1 MREYFLFAVSSCLML
16 AGCAAS
22 APPTVYEP
30 ASNGSVYSFYKN
42 GYALGTAGNDSCR
55 VIAELE
61 PSKVAGRQY
70 MRLWLLYY
78 NSSNSPF
85 LLDPVKAARLT
96 ASQSNGDTIELGAT
110 PPYKILASI
119 DNQKTIAII
128 AQAIGGVAEAM
139 QQRPTSITN
148 TWTGEQWQV
157 NDTKEKTDMA
167 VSKTN
172 ASIVTTS
179 MIFDLYKQSVI
190 AGIFRRN
197 TIFPRQSVTGYIYFS
212 LPYYD
217 IYDPDAVHFDDYPD
231 AVHVEIFTQGG
242 QLNFDFRRVK
252 GE

>member
-1 MREYFLFAVSSCLML
+1 MKEYFLFAVSSCLML

-22 APPTVYEP
+22 APPTVYEPTVYEP

-55 VIAELE
+55 VIVELE
-61 PSKVAGRQY
+61 PSKVAGSWY
-70 MRLWLLYY
+70 IRLWLLYY
-78 NSSNSPF
+78 NSSASPF

-96 ASQSNGDTIELGAT
+96 AVLNNGDTIESKAT

-119 DNQKTIAII
+119 DNQKTIAIL
-128 AQAIGGVAEAM
+128 AQAIGGVV

-157 NDTKEKTDMA
+157 NDTEEKTEMA

-172 ASIVTTS
+172 ASIVATS
-179 MIFDLYKQSVI
+179 MIYDLYKQSVI

-212 LPYYD
+212 LPDYD
-217 IYDPDAVHFDDYPD
+217 IYYYPYGVHL
-231 AVHVEIFTQGG
+231 EIFTQGG
-242 QLNFDFRRVK
+242 QLNFDFKRVK
-252 GE
+252 AE